1 MSSRDSNIRAWTRHE
16 DADWR
21 HVINPGEAVNQVLS
35 WRWKPTGW
43 CRGEGWSVGTGSS
56 LTLLL
61 DLGMEQ
67 ETWGSVSQPSIP
79 KSSVNFLTLR
89 RSSVLTVGRVVDRE
103 RSMSDCK
110 VGTRTHTHSSL
121 LLFHYCY
128 TAYLNSVYH
137 CVVLSIQQKLSLCRK
152 TVQHILYF
160 FSAHSLIIS
169 ASPVQLCLQTA
180 QWAVL
185 MILLV
190 NSNITH

>member
-61 DLGMEQ
+61 DFGMEQ

-110 VGTRTHTHSSL
+110 VGTRTHTQFIIVISL
-121 LLFHYCY
+121 LLYCIFEFCISLWGPFNP
-128 TAYLNSVYH
+128 TEAFFM
-137 CVVLSIQQKLSLCRK
+137 QKNCPTYPLFLLCTQPNHLSLTCP
-152 TVQHILYF
+152 TL
-160 FSAHSLIIS
+160 
-169 ASPVQLCLQTA
+169 SPNCSMSRPYDMTG
-180 QWAVL
+180 
-185 MILLV
+185 
-190 NSNITH
+190 